1 MGTKR
6 TPQLVAI
13 AKRLRA
19 DGRSLAEIAAELSKR
34 GKSVSKASVMGWLR
48 ESGGSSKPA
57 PELVDAPSPPPPVPL
72 DESEIGPD
80 YVVRTLRGLV
90 RREREREARLT
101 GAGDEAGAQ
110 RAGRLAGQF
119 AVQLAKLQAKDDEDG
134 DVIKVRT
141 EDVQAAADRALADLG
156 GLADRVAAERAG
168 WPRCTTCGQPCGE
181 FPNAEKSPLRALFER
196 VVSG

>member
-1 MGTKR
+1 MGQKR
-6 TPQLVAI
+6 TPQLVAA
-13 AKRLRA
+13 AKRLKA
-19 DGRSLAEIAAELSKR
+19 DGRSLAEIAADLSKG
-34 GKSVSKASVMGWLR
+34 GKSVSKASVLAWLKD
-48 ESGGSSKPA
+48 SAPA
-57 PELVDAPSPPPPVPL
+57 PAPPPPVEVPPPVPL

-119 AVQLAKLQAKDDEDG
+119 AVQLAKLQSKDDEDG
-134 DVIKVRT
+134 DVVKVRA

-156 GLADRVAAERAG
+156 GLADRVAAERAT
-168 WPRCTTCGQPCGE
+168 WPKCAACGQPCGD
-181 FPNAEKSPLRALFER
+181 FPNAEKSPLRAMFER